1 MKITAL
7 EEYGLRCLL
16 QLARHTGPE
25 PLTVSAVSES
35 EGLSVPYV
43 SKLMSTLRQEG
54 LVESVRGRSGGFIL
68 SRPANQITVGQAMN
82 ALGGQL
88 FEPQFCSTHHGSS
101 DECVHLTS
109 CSIRSLWGVL
119 GRIINQVLDQTSI
132 ADLADS
138 EQPCKT
144 FDMTEKE
151 LLELLNNKANSASV
165 SIPLLNAEPT
175 TQKGKRS

>member
-16 QLARHTGPE
+16 QLAKDKGTD
-25 PLTVSAVSES
+25 PLTVSAIAES

-54 LVESVRGRSGGFIL
+54 LVESVRGRSGGYVL
-68 SRPANQITVGQAMN
+68 SRPATQITVGQAMG

-88 FEPQFCSTHHGSS
+88 FEPEFCSTHHGSN

-119 GRIINQVLDQTSI
+119 GRIINQVLDQTTL
-132 ADLADS
+132 ADLADR

-144 FDMTEKE
+144 FDLSEKE
-151 LLELLNNKANSASV
+151 LLELLNNKVESEPV
-165 SIPLLNAEPT
+165 SIPLHSAGPT
-175 TQKGKRS
+175 TKKEESV